1 MARRS
6 DSSRIVPTGALLAC
20 LLAGAAAPR
29 LAAEPP
35 PRGYRIERGELA
47 MADGVALAAT
57 YFLPEAREAGERFP
71 VLLELLPY
79 RKDDSFYLRDLP
91 HHAAWARRGFASV
104 KVDLR
109 GTGGSQGRVPE
120 REYSEA
126 ELDDAVE
133 IVRQLAAMPFSNG
146 RVALWGISW
155 GGFNAYR
162 VALRRPPGL
171 AAILAVHASDDLWR
185 DSIDWLDGI
194 LHLDPY
200 HLQIH
205 HENALPRTPDY
216 PLDEAFFRDR
226 FDVRPWLFDYLAAHS
241 DGPFWRPGVRLD
253 RSGGGARLELPVF
266 AIGGLLDGYR
276 DFPFRLLERAQAN
289 VRAEVGPWNHDWPH
303 GGEPGPNYEWLDGAE
318 RFLRRFLVEGAASD
332 PADKSLLLFLRAGH
346 APGEELPE
354 TPGRWLETVWPIPGT
369 SLRRFHA
376 SADGALAEAP
386 PARSGGRR
394 LLARAGSGSAA
405 GIWWGEPTGDLSGDD
420 GESLVF
426 DSAPLARPLAV
437 AGLPRV
443 SVGAAFDAPEG
454 RIVARLEDVAPDGR
468 VALVTGAA
476 LDARE
481 RAGSDRPS
489 PVAPHAPLALAFD
502 LHATT
507 WTFRPGHRIRLALS
521 TAQFPML
528 WPTAHRMTLTVRTGG
543 GDDASRTTLEL
554 PEISLDAGTAPSLPP
569 PQEREAR
576 SDAAYGRCGEGPEEI
591 ERVVRDLE
599 AGTTR
604 YEQETACAW
613 TIGER
618 RYRSHEQNRW
628 QVEDD
633 NPANASYSGRE
644 SHTIDLE
651 GGRRLRLETTIDLTS
666 DATALHLAFT
676 RRISENGRLVREREW
691 RERYPRRP

>member
-1 MARRS
+1 MDPGRAVRVGLCLLS
-6 DSSRIVPTGALLAC
+6 LLAVSEVR
-20 LLAGAAAPR
+20 AEAPAR
-29 LAAEPP
+29 A
-35 PRGYRIERGELA
+35 YRIERGELA

-71 VLLELLPY
+71 VLLEFLPY

-109 GTGGSQGRVPE
+109 GTGGSGGRVPE

-133 IVRQLAAMPFSNG
+133 LVRQLAAMPWSNG

-162 VALRRPPGL
+162 VALRKPPGL

-216 PLDEAFFRDR
+216 PLDEAFFSDR
-226 FDVRPWLFDYLAAHS
+226 FDVRPWLFDFLAANT
-241 DGPFWRPGVRLD
+241 DGPFWRPGIRLD
-253 RSGGGARLELPVF
+253 RSGGGARLEVPVF

-303 GGEPGPNYEWLDGAE
+303 AGEPGPNYEWLDGAE
-318 RFLRRFLVEGAASD
+318 RFLRRFLVEGEAPEAAD
-332 PADKSLLLFLRAGH
+332 RSLLLFLRAGH
-346 APGEELPE
+346 APGEDLPE
-354 TPGRWLETVWPIPGT
+354 TPGRWVETGWPLPGA
-369 SLRRFHA
+369 SVRRFQA

-394 LLARAGSGSAA
+394 RLARAGSGSAA

-426 DSAPLARPLAV
+426 DSAPLERPLAV

-443 SVGAAFDAPEG
+443 AVAAFDAPEG
-454 RIVARLEDVAPDGR
+454 RVVARLEDVAPDGR

-481 RAGSDRPS
+481 RAGSETPTPVRPHE
-489 PVAPHAPLALAFD
+489 PMALAFD

-528 WPTAHRMTLTVRTGG
+528 WPTAHRLTLTVRTGG
-543 GDDASRTTLEL
+543 ADPLSQTWLEL
-554 PEISLDAGTAPSLPP
+554 PEIPADSGTAAGTTPSLPP

-576 SDAAYGRCGEGPEEI
+576 TDAAYGRCGEGPEEI
-591 ERVVRDLE
+591 ERVLRDRA

-618 RYRSHEQNRW
+618 RYRAHEQHRW
-628 QVEDD
+628 QVEDE
-633 NPANASYSGRE
+633 NPANASYLGRE
-644 SHTIDLE
+644 SHVIELE

-676 RRISENGRLVREREW
+676 RKLSENGRLVREREW
-691 RERYPRRP
+691 RESYPRRP

>member
-57 YFLPEAREAGERFP
+57 YFLPEAREPGERFP

-109 GTGGSQGRVPE
+109 GTGGSEGRVPE

-126 ELDDAVE
+126 ELDDGVE
-133 IVRQLAAMPFSNG
+133 IVRQLAAMPWSNG
-146 RVALWGISW
+146 RVAMWGISW

-205 HENALPRTPDY
+205 HENALPATPDY

-226 FDVRPWLFDYLAAHS
+226 FDVRPWLFDYVAAS
-241 DGPFWRPGVRLD
+241 ADGPFWRPGVRLD
-253 RSGGGARLELPVF
+253 R
-266 AIGGLLDGYR
+266 GYR

-318 RFLRRFLVEGAASD
+318 RFLRRFLTDGEAPD
-332 PADKSLLLFLRAGH
+332 PADKGLLLFFRAGH
-346 APGEELPE
+346 APGGDLPE
-354 TPGRWLETVWPIPGT
+354 TPGRWIEARWPIPGT
-369 SLRRFHA
+369 AIRRFHA
-376 SADGALAEAP
+376 TGEATLAETP
-386 PARSGGRR
+386 PGRSGGRR
-394 LLARAGSGSAA
+394 LLARAGSGTAA
-405 GIWWGEPTGDLSGDD
+405 GLWWGEPTGDLAGDD

-426 DSAPLARPLAV
+426 DSAPLERPLAV
-437 AGLPRV
+437 AGFAHV
-443 SVGAAFDAPEG
+443 SVGAVFDAPEG

-481 RAGSDRPS
+481 RQGSEQPLAVRP
-489 PVAPHAPLALAFD
+489 HEPLALAFD

-528 WPTAHRMTLTVRTGG
+528 WPAAHWLTLTVRTGG
-543 GDDASRTTLEL
+543 DDDVSQTWLEL
-554 PEISLDAGTAPSLPP
+554 PEIPPGAGTAPSLPP
-569 PQEREAR
+569 PQGREAR
-576 SDAAYGRCGEGPEEI
+576 TDAAYERCGEGPEEV
-591 ERVVRDLE
+591 ERVVRDLA

-604 YEQETACAW
+604 YEIETACAW

-644 SHTIDLE
+644 SHTIELE